1 MLNLQIIRQFQ
12 AMSKGTEARDFNLI
26 KGNFSYV
33 QTWSMIQIAVVI
45 ICTIVQ
51 VRKQN
56 LLSQKSQFYFL
67 GSICEKTISRPQGPK
82 ERWKSQDEDMSL
94 E

>member
-56 LLSQKSQFYFL
+56 LLSQKSQLNFFQVQFVKRL
-67 GSICEKTISRPQGPK
+67 FQDPRDQKNGGSLKMRT
-82 ERWKSQDEDMSL
+82 
-94 E
+94 